1 MIKKIITIGLTLI
14 LVLGLSGC
22 VDEEITDTDG
32 DGYNDDVDMFP
43 DNPDEWDDT
52 DEDGYGDNSDAFP
65 ADASEHLDSDG
76 DGVGDNSDKFK
87 YDASAS
93 IDSDNDGY
101 PDGWNDGKDQSDS
114 TSVPPLEIDF
124 FPYDSTKWEKEDWV
138 ELCSYNLGN
147 ETLVIEEDKQN
158 ITSEK
163 WKIWYDISDNET
175 LGFIIEEK
183 QNQSYFDEHGTWW
196 KNITDTYELNL
207 TDEMF
212 YVSDE
217 FPQEY
222 RFSMTLT
229 GGSAEVKIYE
239 WKLI

>member
-14 LVLGLSGC
+14 LVLGLCGC
-22 VDEEITDTDG
+22 VDEEIKDTDG

-43 DNPDEWDDT
+43 NNIDEWEDT
-52 DEDGYGDNSDAFP
+52 DEDGYGDNNDVFPYDPLEHIDSDNDGVGNNADAFP
-65 ADASEHLDSDG
+65 YDHTETKDSDG
-76 DGVGDNSDKFK
+76 DGVGNNADF
-87 YDASAS
+87 YP
-93 IDSDNDGY
+93 ND
-101 PDGWNDGKDQSDS
+101 P
-114 TSVPPLEIDF
+114 ER
-124 FPYDSTKWEKEDWV
+124 WEEEVYDWV
-138 ELCSYNLGN
+138 EKHSYNLGN
-147 ETLVIEEDKQN
+147 EEPLIIEEDEQN
-158 ITSEK
+158 ITSEE
-163 WKIWYDISDNET
+163 WMIWYDISDNET